1 MHTNV
6 RMHRNALQLVDVGA
20 VDPQVALLL
29 LRQCANFY
37 KSVHL
42 ARSTSPAFIS
52 EACNDVHH
60 CFSECTAIDT
70 PNVALQQAQLSLS
83 RGSWAP

>member
-1 MHTNV
+1 
-6 RMHRNALQLVDVGA
+6 MHRNALQLVDVGA

-29 LRQCANFY
+29 LRQCASFY
-37 KSVHL
+37 KLVHL
-42 ARSTSPAFIS
+42 ARSTPPAFIS
-52 EACNDVHH
+52 EALQFFDNDVHH

-83 RGSWAP
+83 RESWAS